1 MAPLP
6 ASALQFDVALAGE
19 INLDLI
25 LYGLPE
31 ALPLDRE
38 LLASGFQATLGSS
51 SAILAHNLAALGARV
66 GFTTLLGRDAFGR
79 MALDRLNAVGVDLSH
94 VQYSETP
101 TGMTLLLHHP
111 EGRRILTYPGAM
123 AELALRHLDVEYLA
137 SSRHFHLSSL
147 FLHKS
152 LQADLPGLFE
162 ELRRRG
168 LTLSLDTNDDPED
181 AWDGVL
187 EAMLDRIDILLPN
200 EDEAKR
206 ITRTATLEDALDVL
220 ADRVPL
226 VVVKRGAH
234 GALVQQ
240 GTHRESVAPVTVQ
253 PVDTIGAGDSFNAGF
268 LRAYV
273 GGASAVEAARCAVAT
288 GALSTLCAGGV
299 DAFADAAFRN
309 AFLAKHAICFPAA
322 E

>member
-1 MAPLP
+1 MSFGSESAPR
-6 ASALQFDVALAGE
+6 FDVTIAGE

-31 ALPLDRE
+31 HLPLDRE

-51 SAILAHNLAALGARV
+51 SAILAHNLATLGTHV

-79 MALDRLNAVGVDLSH
+79 MALERLESAGVDLSR
-94 VQYSETP
+94 VQFSDTQ
-101 TGMTLLLHHP
+101 TGMTLLLHHA

-123 AELALRHLDVEYLA
+123 AELALHHLDLDYLA

-152 LQADLPGLFE
+152 LQADLPGLFD

-181 AWDGVL
+181 AWAGVL
-187 EAMLDRIDILLPN
+187 DAMLDRIDVLLPN
-200 EDEAKR
+200 EDELRR
-206 ITRTATLEDALDVL
+206 IARKPALDEALEVL
-220 ADRVPL
+220 SKRVPL
-226 VVVKRGAH
+226 IVVKLGAQ

-240 GTHRESVAPVTVQ
+240 GARRELVSPVAVV

-268 LRAYV
+268 LSAYV
-273 GGASAVEAARCAVAT
+273 RGKSPVEAARCAVAT
-288 GALSTLCAGGV
+288 GALSTLRAGGI
-299 DAFADAAFRN
+299 DAFADVEFRN
-309 AFLAKHAICFPAA
+309 TFLERHGIGLGSQG
-322 E
+322 